1 MYVLLV
7 KSKCPIGKMNA
18 KTQGLS
24 LRDLYEKNS

>member
-7 KSKCPIGKMNA
+7 KRKCPASKMNA

-24 LRDLYEKNS
+24 LIDLYEKNP